1 MTHCE
6 KARRLT
12 ACLAFCVLLLGCG
25 GDDPAPV
32 PPPKSDNALRIAS
45 HNVHFIR
52 LDRADGPWSGANWD
66 RRKGALVAT
75 FKALD
80 ADIVAFQE
88 MVTITDGPDRSLNLA
103 RDALLAQNPT
113 YGIAASGDWR
123 VFPTRQPIF
132 YRKDRFKLLD
142 QGWFYFDDPA
152 EVAREQHLKEFW
164 IYYCSWAKFQ
174 GQKGQAFYV
183 YNLHFHYS
191 DPDKR
196 ETAAQALTDK
206 IAPILKRGDPI
217 FVVGD
222 TNALN
227 DGRTVQTLRK
237 AGLKILETVGS
248 TFHFNAGLGLYGA
261 IDRIGTTPE
270 IEQLGGP
277 WIVRQQYGGGWPSDH
292 YPVVADFRLP

>member
-1 MTHCE
+1 MTYIGKVRHVF
-6 KARRLT
+6 
-12 ACLAFCVLLLGCG
+12 ACLAFSCVLLGCAANT
-25 GDDPAPV
+25 PTPI
-32 PPPKSDNALRIAS
+32 PPPKSDTALRIAS

-52 LDRADGPWSGANWD
+52 LDRATGPWSRADWD
-66 RRKGALVAT
+66 RRKGALDAT

-80 ADIVAFQE
+80 ADIIAFQE
-88 MVTITDGPDRSLNLA
+88 MVSITDGPDRSLNLA
-103 RDALLAQNPT
+103 RDALLARNPE
-113 YGIAASGDWR
+113 YGVAGSGDWW

-132 YRKDRFKLLD
+132 YRKDHISVLD

-164 IYYCSWAKFQ
+164 IYYCSWATFRDAS
-174 GQKGQAFYV
+174 GRVFHV
-183 YNLHFHYS
+183 YNVHFHYS

-196 ETAAQALTDK
+196 EQAARILTDK

-222 TNALN
+222 TNALE

-237 AGLKILETVGS
+237 AGLKILETVGA

-261 IDRIGTTPE
+261 IDRIGTTPQ
-270 IEQLGGP
+270 IQQLGGL